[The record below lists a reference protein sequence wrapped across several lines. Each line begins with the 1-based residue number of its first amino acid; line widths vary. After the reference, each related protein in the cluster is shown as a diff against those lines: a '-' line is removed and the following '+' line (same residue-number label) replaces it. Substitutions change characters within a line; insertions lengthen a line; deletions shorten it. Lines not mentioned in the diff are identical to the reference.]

1 MLDARGGRDDR
12 YGLYGIYKTSK
23 KTEEMSREESVQH
36 FLDLIKKSR
45 RGKFKVYIGMIA
57 GVGKSYRM
65 LQEAH
70 ELLDN
75 GVDVPRGRL
84 RRPPHPNALRRGQST
99 LCPHDARAREGGAP
113 AGRRW

>member
-45 RGKFKVYIGMIA
+45 V
-57 GVGKSYRM
+57 
-65 LQEAH
+65 
-70 ELLDN
+70 
-75 GVDVPRGRL
+75 
-84 RRPPHPNALRRGQST
+84 T
-99 LCPHDARAREGGAP
+99 
-113 AGRRW
+113 

>member
-45 RGKFKVYIGMIA
+45 RGNTKVYICII
-57 GVGKSYRM
+57 VVVIKY
-65 LQEAH
+65 
-70 ELLDN
+70 
-75 GVDVPRGRL
+75 
-84 RRPPHPNALRRGQST
+84 
-99 LCPHDARAREGGAP
+99 
-113 AGRRW
+113 